1 MPFVRRRQG
10 SVLCNGVR
18 VYSVTEWRLQLNC
31 RRHFLCSPS
40 GLIIFFL
47 KFLPG
52 TAEFM
57 VHKGFLQSCYLFQPK
72 NLIQLHS
79 QLGTYFSSDQPE
91 RVRSMMMALIGRIPW
106 VPLARLCRMVAAILW
121 SRGLFKV
128 VTGR

>member
-79 QLGTYFSSDQPE
+79 QLGTYFFIGPAGAGEIHDDGAHWPD
-91 RVRSMMMALIGRIPW
+91 SMGPSGAVLPDGSGNSLVQRLI
-106 VPLARLCRMVAAILW
+106 
-121 SRGLFKV
+121 
-128 VTGR
+128 